1 MTAIK
6 GESALAAEMVRTQIE
21 CRGITD
27 RAVLEAMR
35 QVPRHLFVPP
45 HLRSSA
51 YEDHPLTIGEGQTIS
66 QPYIVALMTE
76 CLATS
81 ASDVVLEIGTGSG
94 YQAAILSRIVR
105 QVYTIEVREV
115 LFRRARRLFDSL
127 GYTNVEIRYGDGY
140 FGWPERAPF
149 EGIIITAAVGL
160 VPPPLLAQLSE
171 GGRLVLPF
179 GTPPG
184 HQRLTLLTRIG
195 GRCQVKHIT
204 GVTFVPMVGRA
215 IRGKTG

>member
-6 GESALAAEMVRTQIE
+6 GEPILPAEMVRTQIE
-21 CRGITD
+21 SRGITD

-35 QVPRHLFVPP
+35 QVPRHLFVPA

-76 CLATS
+76 CLAVGD
-81 ASDVVLEIGTGSG
+81 SDVILEIGTGSG
-94 YQAAILSRIVR
+94 YQAAVLSRIVR
-105 QVYTIEVREV
+105 QVYTIEVREI
-115 LFRRARRLFDSL
+115 LFRRARRLFNAL
-127 GYTNVEIRYGDGY
+127 GYANIEVRYGDGY
-140 FGWPERAPF
+140 YGWPERAPF
-149 EGIIITAAVGL
+149 DGIMITAAVGV
-160 VPPPLLAQLSE
+160 VPPPLLEQLAV
-171 GGRLVLPF
+171 GGRLVLPY

-195 GRCQVKHIT
+195 QRYQVKHIT

-215 IRGKTG
+215 TRAEHG